1 MTRTTKLFI
10 LGGIGVLCYRVVFF
24 SAFAYPCTDL
34 GDTIWFTV
42 VILPAIGL
50 LVFGYG
56 IWFYKQ
62 KKQCEIFFLLFI
74 KPNAIPKNKQ
84 PDGWEYDY
92 RKPDGVAKIGTRI
105 CKCTVENDPVTK
117 YSYSSEYE

>member
-62 KKQCEIFFLLFI
+62 KKKDLALFLSLWVVVFGYTIFFPLFFARTETCELSG
-74 KPNAIPKNKQ
+74 K
-84 PDGWEYDY
+84 
-92 RKPDGVAKIGTRI
+92 KI
-105 CKCTVENDPVTK
+105 V
-117 YSYSSEYE
+117 